1 MKSHYLKAF
10 SAGYPIFFD
19 ARALQSISAD
29 FTLINESRVQIEEH
43 RLVSINLNL
52 ILQDANTMPKF
63 ALIFNQQLR
72 LDDKLLQLREDFI
85 SAQESKV
92 AFLVDSVEG
101 LYELDTQQW
110 QDIPSSQSQLDFYF
124 DKLIFL
130 PDQGGFAYRLK
141 LWQDRELC

>member
-19 ARALQSISAD
+19 ARALQSISAG